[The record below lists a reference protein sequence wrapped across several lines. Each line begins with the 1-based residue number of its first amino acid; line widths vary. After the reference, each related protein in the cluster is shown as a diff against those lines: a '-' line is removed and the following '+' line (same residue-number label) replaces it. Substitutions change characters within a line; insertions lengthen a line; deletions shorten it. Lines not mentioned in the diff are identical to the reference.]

1 MNESLDP
8 KQMGPIQLLHWG
20 FESLQKVEE
29 TEFNA
34 ANKLDQ
40 TIIATIGLS

>member
-8 KQMGPIQLLHWG
+8 KQMGPIQLLHCG
-20 FESLQKVEE
+20 FDSLQNDEE

-40 TIIATIGLS
+40 TMIATIGLS